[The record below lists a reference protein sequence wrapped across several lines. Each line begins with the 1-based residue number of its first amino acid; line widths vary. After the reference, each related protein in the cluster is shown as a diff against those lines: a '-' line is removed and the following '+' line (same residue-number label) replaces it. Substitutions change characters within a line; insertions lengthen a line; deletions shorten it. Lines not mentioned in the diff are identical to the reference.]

1 MQFKDRIQVI
11 HAQSC
16 IAIRF
21 ELTKGFLKSA
31 NTKPQYVQYVFQKM
45 VHAKIL
51 AMVRQ
56 RRYQIGSHLA
66 PTNETIDKAI
76 INAMAKLDHLPN
88 WGTKKWRQSLVALQ
102 PNLVDLAP
110 TTGRFAP
117 AWDSLMDAIQTILEV
132 EDISTEL
139 NNLIYG

>member
-11 HAQSC
+11 HARSS

-21 ELTKGFLKSA
+21 ELTKGFLKSTT
-31 NTKPQYVQYVFQKM
+31 TKPQYAQYIFQKM
-45 VHAKIL
+45 VHTKII

-56 RRYQIGSHLA
+56 RRYQIGSY
-66 PTNETIDKAI
+66 
-76 INAMAKLDHLPN
+76 
-88 WGTKKWRQSLVALQ
+88 
-102 PNLVDLAP
+102 LAP

-117 AWDSLMDAIQTILEV
+117 AWDSLLDAIQTILEV